1 MWFGIIALWSLVGI
15 FIIFLLGHWDV
26 SLIENAD
33 GWEFVNPKI
42 IYERVQVNWFGAI
55 ILSLFFN
62 ALCPIVSICYWFY
75 KLCTVGRR

>member
-1 MWFGIIALWSLVGI
+1 MWFGIIALWSFVGI
-15 FIIFLLGHWDV
+15 FIIFLLGYWGV

-75 KLCTVGRR
+75 KLCTVGKR